1 MQTFYTQ
8 QDYNIYIYKN
18 QLKRDSN
25 KAGLVL
31 ILFFLVM
38 TVISTGAVFIPL
50 LGNLF
55 SSGDTNALMEMEF
68 LNDTTFL
75 MLMSGFVS
83 IVTFFGVSILYTLFT
98 KSSLGKTYPLEKIG
112 FKLTYHLCAIG
123 LAVCMIANYVSNI
136 LLALFD
142 SVGLEAITES
152 EYNCDSVL
160 DIVLFYATVAVLP
173 ALIEEFAFRG
183 VILNIFRKYSD
194 GLAVLVSGVT
204 FGLMHGNFAQIPF
217 ALVVGLVLGYIAVK
231 TNSLLPGIII
241 HFLNNALSVTFTLL
255 STNTDLSDSAVN
267 LIYSIVLIQICILG
281 LISFTVLSKKHSG
294 FFKLLGADTSIEFK
308 EKAKIA
314 FYSPTVLV
322 FSVISIMEAIMMV
335 VMAEVPT
342 I

>member
-8 QDYNIYIYKN
+8 QDYNRYIYKN
-18 QLKRDSN
+18 QLKKDSN
-25 KAGLVL
+25 KAGLIL
-31 ILFFLVM
+31 ILYFLVM
-38 TVISTGAVFIPL
+38 TVVSTGAMFIPII
-50 LGNLF
+50 GGLF
-55 SSGDTNALMEMEF
+55 GSGDTDALMQMEF
-68 LNDTTFL
+68 TQDTTFL
-75 MLMSGFVS
+75 MVLSGLVS
-83 IVTFFGVSILYTLFT
+83 IITFFGVSILYSLIT
-98 KSSLGKTYPLEKIG
+98 KSNLGKTYPLEKIG

-123 LAVCMIANYVSNI
+123 LAVAMIANYVSNI

-142 SVGLEAITES
+142 SVGLQAITDT
-152 EYNCDSVL
+152 EYDCDSVL
-160 DIVLFYATVAVLP
+160 DIVLFYVTVAVLP

-241 HFLNNALSVTFTLL
+241 HFMNNALSVTFTLL
-255 STNTDLSDSAVN
+255 STNTDLYDSAVN
-267 LIYSIVLIQICILG
+267 LINSLVLIVIGILA
-281 LISFTVLSKKHSG
+281 LLSFSVLSRKHSG
-294 FFKLLGADTSIEFK
+294 FFKLIGADKMIEFK

-335 VMAEVPT
+335 IMAEVSVV
-342 I
+342 

>member
-8 QDYNIYIYKN
+8 QDYNRYIYKN
-18 QLKRDSN
+18 QLKKDSN
-25 KAGLVL
+25 KAGFVL
-31 ILFFLVM
+31 LLYFIVM
-38 TVISTGAVFIPL
+38 SVISVGALFIPII
-50 LGNLF
+50 GSLF
-55 SSGDTNALMEMEF
+55 SSGDINTLMQMEF
-68 LNDTTFL
+68 IEDTTFL
-75 MLMSGFVS
+75 MLLSGLVS
-83 IVTFFGVSILYTLFT
+83 IITFFGVSILYSLIT
-98 KSSLGKTYPLEKIG
+98 KSNLGKTYPLEKIS

-123 LAVCMIANYVSNI
+123 FAVAMIANYVSNI

-142 SVGLEAITES
+142 SVGLQTMTDT

-160 DIVLFYATVAVLP
+160 DIVLFYVTVAVLP

-204 FGLMHGNFAQIPF
+204 FGLMHGNFTQIPF

-241 HFLNNALSVTFTLL
+241 HFLNNALSVTVTLL
-255 STNTDLSDSAVN
+255 STNTDLSDSEVN
-267 LIYSIVLIQICILG
+267 LVYSFVLIAIAIFG
-281 LISFTVLSKKHSG
+281 LISFSVLSRKHSG
-294 FFKLLGADTSIEFK
+294 FFKLLGADKMIEFK

-322 FSVISIMEAIMMV
+322 FSIVSIMEAIMMV

>member
-18 QLKRDSN
+18 QLKKDSN

-38 TVISTGAVFIPL
+38 TVVSTGAMFIPII
-50 LGNLF
+50 GSMF
-55 SSGDTNALMEMEF
+55 GSGDIDTLMQMEF
-68 LNDTTFL
+68 LQDTTFL
-75 MLMSGFVS
+75 MLLSGLVS
-83 IVTFFGVSILYTLFT
+83 IITFFGVSILYSLFT

-112 FKLTYHLCAIG
+112 FKPTYHLCAIG
-123 LAVCMIANYVSNI
+123 LAVCMIANYASNI

-142 SVGLEAITES
+142 SVGLQAMTES
-152 EYNCDSVL
+152 EYDCDSVL
-160 DIVLFYATVAVLP
+160 DIILFYVTVAVLP

-241 HFLNNALSVTFTLL
+241 HFMNNALSVTFTLL
-255 STNTDLSDSAVN
+255 STNTDLSDSAIN
-267 LIYSIVLIQICILG
+267 LIYTIVLIQICILG
-281 LISFTVLSKKHSG
+281 LISFAVLSKKHSG
-294 FFKLLGADTSIEFK
+294 FFKLLGADTNIQFK
-308 EKAKIA
+308 EKTKIA
-314 FYSPTVLV
+314 FYSPTMIV
-322 FSVISIMEAIMMV
+322 FSVISIIEAIMMV

>member
-8 QDYNIYIYKN
+8 QDYNRYIYKN
-18 QLKRDSN
+18 QLKKDSN
-25 KAGLVL
+25 KAGLIL
-31 ILFFLVM
+31 ILYFLVM
-38 TVISTGAVFIPL
+38 TVVSTGAMFIPII
-50 LGNLF
+50 GGLF
-55 SSGDTNALMEMEF
+55 GSSDTDALMQMEF
-68 LNDTTFL
+68 TQDTTFL
-75 MLMSGFVS
+75 MVLSGLVS
-83 IVTFFGVSILYTLFT
+83 IITFFGVSILYSLIT
-98 KSSLGKTYPLEKIG
+98 KSNLGKTYPLEKIG

-123 LAVCMIANYVSNI
+123 LAVAMIANYVSNI

-142 SVGLEAITES
+142 SVGLQAITDT
-152 EYNCDSVL
+152 EYDCDSVL
-160 DIVLFYATVAVLP
+160 DIVLFYVTVAVLP

-241 HFLNNALSVTFTLL
+241 HFMNNALSVTFTLL

-267 LIYSIVLIQICILG
+267 LINSLVLIVIGILA
-281 LISFTVLSKKHSG
+281 LLSFSVLSRKHSG
-294 FFKLLGADTSIEFK
+294 FFKLLGADKMIEFK

-335 VMAEVPT
+335 IIAEVSVV
-342 I
+342 

>member
-8 QDYNIYIYKN
+8 QDYNRYIYKN
-18 QLKRDSN
+18 QLKKDSN
-25 KAGLVL
+25 KAGLIL
-31 ILFFLVM
+31 ILYFLVM
-38 TVISTGAVFIPL
+38 TVVSTGAMFIPII
-50 LGNLF
+50 GGLF
-55 SSGDTNALMEMEF
+55 GSGDTDALMQMEF
-68 LNDTTFL
+68 TQDTTFL
-75 MLMSGFVS
+75 IVLSGLVS
-83 IVTFFGVSILYTLFT
+83 IITFFGVSILYSLIT
-98 KSSLGKTYPLEKIG
+98 KSNLGKTYPLEKIG

-123 LAVCMIANYVSNI
+123 LAVAMIANYVSNI

-142 SVGLEAITES
+142 SIGLQAITDT
-152 EYNCDSVL
+152 EYDCDSVL
-160 DIVLFYATVAVLP
+160 DIVLFYVTVAVLP

-241 HFLNNALSVTFTLL
+241 HFMNNALSVTFTLL

-267 LIYSIVLIQICILG
+267 LIDSLVLIVIGILA
-281 LISFTVLSKKHSG
+281 LLSFSVLSRKHSG
-294 FFKLLGADTSIEFK
+294 FFKLLGADKMIEFK

-335 VMAEVPT
+335 IMAEVSVV
-342 I
+342 